1 MAAVEKG
8 CQMHNAR
15 LHRKAVVSL
24 STKRSGDGGFK
35 RYFRHPTIHS
45 CRVPTS
51 PTMHLQITL
60 SSDTD
65 LTFLDFRF
73 KRLKKNVFRTK
84 DSATE
89 RQVKEL

>member
-1 MAAVEKG
+1 
-8 CQMHNAR
+8 MHNAR
-15 LHRKAVVSL
+15 LHRKTIVSL

-35 RYFRHPTIHS
+35 DYFRHPTIYS
-45 CRVPTS
+45 RRVPTS

-73 KRLKKNVFRTK
+73 KRLKKNMFSTK
-84 DSATE
+84 DSARE
-89 RQVKEL
+89 RQAMEL